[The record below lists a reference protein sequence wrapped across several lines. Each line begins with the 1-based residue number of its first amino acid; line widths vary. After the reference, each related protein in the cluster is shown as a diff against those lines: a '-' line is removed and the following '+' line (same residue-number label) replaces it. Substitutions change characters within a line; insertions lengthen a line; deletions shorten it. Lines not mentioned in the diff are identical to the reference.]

1 MILLHGFGVPICYR
15 NFFGLEEVAL
25 ILSLPISFRA
35 PGDRL
40 VWHYDERGLY
50 SVKSGYKVARQWLQ
64 SVNSSASS
72 STNGSAYEKLWKHL
86 WKAHI
91 HPKVKNFTW
100 KVCHDILPTKVN
112 LRRKGV
118 GVEMEC
124 GVCQGEEETAAHVLL
139 SCPFARAVWFISPSG
154 LRSVGTMRRQLKDW
168 LLSVLE
174 MKKVDFELACM
185 IMWGIWKERNS
196 WVWKGFKV
204 LPMVVWQKVSA

>member
-1 MILLHGFGVPICYR
+1 M
-15 NFFGLEEVAL
+15 

-40 VWHYDERGLY
+40 VWHYDEWGLY

-91 HPKVKNFTW
+91 PPKVKNFTW

-118 GVEMEC
+118 GVQMEC

-154 LRSVGTMRRQLKDW
+154 LRSVGTMR
-168 LLSVLE
+168 
-174 MKKVDFELACM
+174 
-185 IMWGIWKERNS
+185 I
-196 WVWKGFKV
+196 
-204 LPMVVWQKVSA
+204 